1 MVFALQGSMIG
12 RKDENGPQGSGV
24 NEDVSFTLNTIDREA
39 VAAPTGD
46 HYSASKNSFFTQA
59 VKEQA
64 NTLVASD
71 WKEPPLVNDTPN
83 DEPIYIVRRLTPVE
97 CARLQGFPDWWCDG
111 LAISEPTDEELAF
124 WTEVWETWRSV
135 TNPKGKPKT
144 EKQIRKW
151 LEDPYTDA
159 AAYKLWGNGCVL
171 PCVYFVLC
179 GIEWASSK
187 EIDDGEV

>member
-46 HYSASKNSFFTQA
+46 HYSASKNSFFIQA

-159 AAYKLWGNGCVL
+159 AAYKLWGNGCAL